1 MLYVIQSVVAIV
13 PAVALLIYIYRK
25 DRLSHEPW
33 SQMLKGVEYGVVSAC
48 LAVLWGGLA
57 EDCAVPPLLSACESL
72 PMAGQVY
79 SAFATA
85 AIPEE
90 SAKLLMLWLLLRR
103 GRYFDEH
110 FDGIVYAVCVGL
122 GFAALENVL
131 YVVGSEE
138 DWLSVGFSRAVF
150 SVPGHFF
157 FAVFMGYYYA
167 LVHFHVD
174 DRRRLWSQV
183 CVWLVPVLLHGA
195 FDSFLFISDAG
206 YPLVSPL
213 CYILFLALCAFMYAR
228 GRRRIRQLF
237 AIDASYAQLQDEFL
251 RDAERYDAEPPF

>member
-1 MLYVIQSVVAIV
+1 MLYIIQSVVAIV

-25 DRLSHEPW
+25 DRLNHEPW
-33 SQMLKGVEYGVVSAC
+33 HQMLKGVGYGVEAAC
-48 LAVLWGGLA
+48 LAIIWG
-57 EDCAVPPLLSACESL
+57 EIVDDCAVPPLFSACESM
-72 PMAGQVY
+72 PVVGQVY
-79 SAFATA
+79 SAFTTA

-90 SAKLLMLWLLLRR
+90 SVKLLMLWMLLRR

-122 GFAALENVL
+122 GFAAFENVL

-138 DWLSVGFSRAVF
+138 EWLSVGVSRAVF

-174 DRRRLWSQV
+174 DRRRLWLQG

-195 FDSFLFISDAG
+195 FDSFLFICDAE
-206 YPLVSPL
+206 YPMVSGL
-213 CYILFLALCAFMYAR
+213 CYILFLALCAFMYVR

-237 AIDASYAQLQDEFL
+237 DIDAGYAQLQDEFL
-251 RDAERYDAEPPF
+251 HDAERYDRESSF